1 MRELEQ
7 ELEWAREDKGGE
19 AELLR
24 EELAEAK
31 KKAHAAQ
38 TQRAAE
44 VERLEERCRALEQ
57 QNSQQGQSLVSLRG
71 DVAKITDSERAKRDD
86 LEKEIARLTESASK
100 LQKKCDDTE
109 KRREDV
115 AAELSEALASGG
127 GGGGGGEDA
136 EQYKREAASAKKKL
150 DAVVERYNTMKKKAK
165 ASLDEAKA
173 EIASLKSKP
182 APKDDSEALEQAQ
195 SKLKAVVER
204 YNELKKKSQTAI
216 KDLKASHAA
225 ALKEAASSNASSEE
239 PVSYTHLTLPT
250 KA

>member
-1 MRELEQ
+1 MQDDSKVKDLEKEVKALKKQIREAPKPSTSSGDERVRDCVWNQSSGAPRHRRDVVPVAASARWRGVSRPYNRTHWLISTQVRELEQ
-7 ELEWAREDKGGE
+7 ELEWAREDRGGE

-86 LEKEIARLTESASK
+86 LEREISRLTEAASK

-127 GGGGGGEDA
+127 GGGGGGERCGNQA
-136 EQYKREAASAKKKL
+136 VCRVHAIEQ
-150 DAVVERYNTMKKKAK
+150 
-165 ASLDEAKA
+165 
-173 EIASLKSKP
+173 
-182 APKDDSEALEQAQ
+182 
-195 SKLKAVVER
+195 
-204 YNELKKKSQTAI
+204 
-216 KDLKASHAA
+216 
-225 ALKEAASSNASSEE
+225 
-239 PVSYTHLTLPT
+239 VS
-250 KA
+250 

>member
-1 MRELEQ
+1 MAWRCGVSTHYLICAQVRELEQ
-7 ELEWAREDKGGE
+7 ELEWAREDRGGE

-24 EELAEAK
+24 EELATAK
-31 KKAHAAQ
+31 KKAHAMS

-86 LEKEIARLTESASK
+86 LEKEIARLTEAASK

-127 GGGGGGEDA
+127 GGGGGGELCGN
-136 EQYKREAASAKKKL
+136 Q
-150 DAVVERYNTMKKKAK
+150 AVCRVHRRRHAV
-165 ASLDEAKA
+165 
-173 EIASLKSKP
+173 
-182 APKDDSEALEQAQ
+182 EQAVNLMSTQ
-195 SKLKAVVER
+195 VARTPRSTGARLLR
-204 YNELKKKSQTAI
+204 RRR
-216 KDLKASHAA
+216 
-225 ALKEAASSNASSEE
+225 SSTRSSSATT
-239 PVSYTHLTLPT
+239 P
-250 KA
+250 